1 MTDLAPGVYRYRP
14 ASHDLVRTV
23 DGDHRPA
30 LAEAVG
36 QGSIEQAPVVIVLTG
51 VYERTRQ
58 RYGDRGTRFVHIE
71 VGLAAENACLAAVAA
86 GLGSVPVGAFRDE
99 QVTRVLGLAAEE
111 QPLLLLPVGW
121 PRPPE

>member
-36 QGSIEQAPVVIVLTG
+36 QGSIELAPLVIVITG
-51 VYERTRQ
+51 VYQRTTQ

-71 VGLAAENACLAAVAA
+71 VGLAAENACLAVVAA
-86 GLGSVPVGAFRDE
+86 GLGSVTVGAFPDDH
-99 QVTRVLGLAAEE
+99 VTRVLGLASDE

-121 PRPPE
+121 PRSPE